1 MQDHSDLEIF
11 ARVVRAGSLTQAGS
25 ELGLSVAVVSKRLKR
40 LEERLAVRLLHRTTR
55 RVAPTDVGQ
64 EFFQRI
70 APIVDA
76 IAEAETL
83 VSQRASR
90 ARGTLRVTAPS
101 SFGRLH
107 IVPHLSAFF
116 ALHPDLVLN
125 LELSDDF
132 EPIVERGYDLAIRV
146 GTLESSGLTAVR
158 LAPVRRVLCARPG
171 YLDAAGRPPPPPPPP
186 HPPRPPPPKHK
197 TPRPGGGGGGGAR
210 PPPRGGGAPPP
221 GPDDLRNH
229 VCLATENQNP
239 WRLVGPDGPCT
250 VSAAGP
256 LRTHSNEVV
265 REAVIG
271 GLGIALRSTW
281 DVHAELRSGLLE
293 VVLPAY
299 TAAAQAG
306 IYAVY
311 PSRAFVPAKTR
322 AFIEFLKRSYR
333 SSAAWPEP

>member
-171 YLDAAGRPPPPPPPP
+171 YLDAAGCP
-186 HPPRPPPPKHK
+186 
-197 TPRPGGGGGGGAR
+197 A
-210 PPPRGGGAPPP
+210 

>member
-40 LEERLAVRLLHRTTR
+40 LEERLSVRLLHRTTR

-107 IVPHLSAFF
+107 IVPHLRAFF

-158 LAPVRRVLCARPG
+158 LAPVRRVLCARPS
-171 YLDAAGRPPPPPPPP
+171 YLDAGGRP
-186 HPPRPPPPKHK
+186 
-197 TPRPGGGGGGGAR
+197 A
-210 PPPRGGGAPPP
+210 
-221 GPDDLRNH
+221 GPDDLRGH

-299 TAAAQAG
+299 TAASQAG

>member
-116 ALHPDLVLN
+116 ALHPGLVLN

-171 YLDAAGRPPPPPPPP
+171 YLDAAGRP
-186 HPPRPPPPKHK
+186 
-197 TPRPGGGGGGGAR
+197 A
-210 PPPRGGGAPPP
+210 

>member
-171 YLDAAGRPPPPPPPP
+171 YLDAAGRP
-186 HPPRPPPPKHK
+186 
-197 TPRPGGGGGGGAR
+197 A
-210 PPPRGGGAPPP
+210 

>member
-1 MQDHSDLEIF
+1 MYDQSDLEIF
-11 ARVVRAGSLTQAGS
+11 ARVVRTGSLTQAGS

-55 RVAPTDVGQ
+55 RVAPTDVG
-64 EFFQRI
+64 EAFFQRI

-76 IAEAETL
+76 IAEAESL
-83 VSQRASR
+83 VSQNATR

-107 IVPHLSAFF
+107 IVPHLRAFF

-132 EPIVERGYDLAIRV
+132 ESIVERGYDLAIRV
-146 GTLESSGLTAVR
+146 GALESSGLTAVR

-171 YLDAAGRPPPPPPPP
+171 YLDAAGRPQ
-186 HPPRPPPPKHK
+186 
-197 TPRPGGGGGGGAR
+197 TL
-210 PPPRGGGAPPP
+210 
-221 GPDDLRNH
+221 DDLRGH

-239 WRLVGPDGPCT
+239 WRLVGPEGPCT
-250 VSAAGP
+250 VSASGP
-256 LRTHSNEVV
+256 LRTHSS
-265 REAVIG
+265 EAVLG

-281 DVHAELRSGLLE
+281 DVHAELRDGSLE

-299 TAAAQAG
+299 AAAASAG
-306 IYAVY
+306 IFAVY

-322 AFIEFLKRSYR
+322 AFIAFLKQVYR
-333 SSAAWPEP
+333 SSEAGAETAPGAS

>member
-1 MQDHSDLEIF
+1 MHDHSDLEIF
-11 ARVVRAGSLTQAGS
+11 ARVVRAGSLTQAGA

-70 APIVDA
+70 APIVDS

-90 ARGTLRVTAPS
+90 ARGTLRVTAPT

-107 IVPHLSAFF
+107 IVPHLRAFF
-116 ALHPDLVLN
+116 TLHPEIVLN

-146 GTLESSGLTAVR
+146 GALKSSGLTALR
-158 LAPVRRVLCARPG
+158 LAPVRRVLCARPS
-171 YLDAAGRPPPPPPPP
+171 YLDTAGRPA
-186 HPPRPPPPKHK
+186 
-197 TPRPGGGGGGGAR
+197 GL
-210 PPPRGGGAPPP
+210 
-221 GPDDLRNH
+221 DDLRGH

-250 VSAAGP
+250 VGAAGP

-311 PSRAFVPAKTR
+311 PSRAFVPGKTR
-322 AFIEFLKRSYR
+322 AFLDFLKRTYR

>member
-11 ARVVRAGSLTQAGS
+11 ARVVRAGSLTQAGA

-40 LEERLAVRLLHRTTR
+40 LEERLSVRLLHRTTR

-107 IVPHLSAFF
+107 IVPHLRAFF

-158 LAPVRRVLCARPG
+158 LAPVRRVLCARPS
-171 YLDAAGRPPPPPPPP
+171 YLDAAGRP
-186 HPPRPPPPKHK
+186 
-197 TPRPGGGGGGGAR
+197 A
-210 PPPRGGGAPPP
+210 
-221 GPDDLRNH
+221 GPDDLRGH

-299 TAAAQAG
+299 TAASQAG

>member
-158 LAPVRRVLCARPG
+158 LAPPAPTTCATMSAWPPRTRTPGAWSGRTGPARSAPPGRCAPIPTRWCVRR
-171 YLDAAGRPPPPPPPP
+171 
-186 HPPRPPPPKHK
+186 
-197 TPRPGGGGGGGAR
+197 
-210 PPPRGGGAPPP
+210 
-221 GPDDLRNH
+221 
-229 VCLATENQNP
+229 
-239 WRLVGPDGPCT
+239 
-250 VSAAGP
+250 
-256 LRTHSNEVV
+256 
-265 REAVIG
+265 
-271 GLGIALRSTW
+271 
-281 DVHAELRSGLLE
+281 
-293 VVLPAY
+293 
-299 TAAAQAG
+299 
-306 IYAVY
+306 
-311 PSRAFVPAKTR
+311 
-322 AFIEFLKRSYR
+322 
-333 SSAAWPEP
+333 

>member
-1 MQDHSDLEIF
+1 MKDHSDLEIF

-107 IVPHLSAFF
+107 IVPHLRAFF
-116 ALHPDLVLN
+116 ALHPDIVLN

-158 LAPVRRVLCARPG
+158 LAPVRRVLCARPS
-171 YLDAAGRPPPPPPPP
+171 YLDAAGRP
-186 HPPRPPPPKHK
+186 
-197 TPRPGGGGGGGAR
+197 A
-210 PPPRGGGAPPP
+210 
-221 GPDDLRNH
+221 GPEDLRGH

-299 TAAAQAG
+299 TAASQAG

>member
-55 RVAPTDVGQ
+55 RVVPTDVGQ

-107 IVPHLSAFF
+107 IVPHLRAFF
-116 ALHPDLVLN
+116 ALHPDIVLN

-158 LAPVRRVLCARPG
+158 LAPVRRVLCARPS
-171 YLDAAGRPPPPPPPP
+171 YLDAAGRP
-186 HPPRPPPPKHK
+186 
-197 TPRPGGGGGGGAR
+197 A
-210 PPPRGGGAPPP
+210 
-221 GPDDLRNH
+221 GPDDLRGH

-293 VVLPAY
+293 VVLPTY

-333 SSAAWPEP
+333 LSAAWPEP

>member
-1 MQDHSDLEIF
+1 MRDQSDLEIF
-11 ARVVRAGSLTQAGS
+11 ARVVRTGSLTQAGS

-55 RVAPTDVGQ
+55 RVAPTDVGAA
-64 EFFQRI
+64 FFERI

-76 IAEAETL
+76 IAEAESL
-83 VSQRASR
+83 VSQTATR

-107 IVPHLSAFF
+107 IVPHLRAFF
-116 ALHPDLVLN
+116 ALHPGIVLN

-132 EPIVERGYDLAIRV
+132 ESIVERGYDLAIRV
-146 GTLESSGLTAVR
+146 GALESSGLTAVR
-158 LAPVRRVLCARPG
+158 LAPVQRVLCARPS
-171 YLDAAGRPPPPPPPP
+171 YLDAAGRPQSLE
-186 HPPRPPPPKHK
+186 
-197 TPRPGGGGGGGAR
+197 
-210 PPPRGGGAPPP
+210 
-221 GPDDLRNH
+221 DLRGH

-239 WRLVGPDGPCT
+239 WRLVGPEGPCT
-250 VSAAGP
+250 VGASGP

-281 DVHAELRSGLLE
+281 DVHAELRDGLLE

-299 TAAAQAG
+299 AAAASAG
-306 IYAVY
+306 IFAVY
-311 PSRAFVPAKTR
+311 PSRAVVPAKTR
-322 AFIEFLKRSYR
+322 AFIAFLKQAYR
-333 SSAAWPEP
+333 SSGAWAEG

>member
-1 MQDHSDLEIF
+1 MHDHSDLEIF
-11 ARVVRAGSLTQAGS
+11 ARVVRAGSLTRAGA

-64 EFFQRI
+64 EFFQKI
-70 APIVDA
+70 APIVDS

-90 ARGTLRVTAPS
+90 ARGTLRVTAPT

-107 IVPHLSAFF
+107 IVPHLRSFF
-116 ALHPDLVLN
+116 TLHPEIVLN

-146 GTLESSGLTAVR
+146 GALESSGLTALR
-158 LAPVRRVLCARPG
+158 LAPVRRVLCARPS
-171 YLDAAGRPPPPPPPP
+171 YLDAAGRP
-186 HPPRPPPPKHK
+186 
-197 TPRPGGGGGGGAR
+197 ADL
-210 PPPRGGGAPPP
+210 
-221 GPDDLRNH
+221 DDLRGH

-250 VSAAGP
+250 VGAAGP

-311 PSRAFVPAKTR
+311 PSRAFVPGKTR
-322 AFIEFLKRSYR
+322 AFLDFLKRTYR

>member
-171 YLDAAGRPPPPPPPP
+171 YLDAAGRP
-186 HPPRPPPPKHK
+186 
-197 TPRPGGGGGGGAR
+197 A
-210 PPPRGGGAPPP
+210 

-239 WRLVGPDGPCT
+239 WRLVGPDGSCT